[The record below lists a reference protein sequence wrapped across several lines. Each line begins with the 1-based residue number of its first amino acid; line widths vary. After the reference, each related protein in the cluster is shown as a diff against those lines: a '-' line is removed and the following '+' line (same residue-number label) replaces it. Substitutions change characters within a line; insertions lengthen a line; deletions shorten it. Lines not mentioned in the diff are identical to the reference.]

1 MSNLH
6 KLALIIWI
14 FLSLIVG
21 IGAIA
26 FEISIKTEL
35 VNLPLQINQKIE
47 TTIYRLPQTSLNLSL
62 QFKNVKDSNWHGSPE
77 LKDGPSA
84 VLKNGGA
91 RSYRPR

>member
-47 TTIYRLPQTSLNLSL
+47 TTIYRLP
-62 QFKNVKDSNWHGSPE
+62 VI
-77 LKDGPSA
+77 
-84 VLKNGGA
+84 
-91 RSYRPR
+91 

>member
-26 FEISIKTEL
+26 FQISIKTEL

-47 TTIYRLPQTSLNLSL
+47 TTIYRLPKTSLNLSL
-62 QFKNVKDSNWHGSPE
+62 HFKNVKDSNWHGSRE

-84 VLKNGGA
+84 VLKNGV
-91 RSYRPR
+91 